1 MGLLIQMLMA
11 LVAMIFLEAWLPLGC
26 LKIYGFFNVACVR
39 RHEEKILLNPKYWYL
54 GKIGKNKE
62 TRNSCLLLVEK

>member
-11 LVAMIFLEAWLPLGC
+11 LVAMIFLEAWLPLGY

-39 RHEEKILLNPKYWYL
+39 RHEEKIHSQILNIGILEKL
-54 GKIGKNKE
+54 GKIRRQGI
-62 TRNSCLLLVEK
+62 LVFY